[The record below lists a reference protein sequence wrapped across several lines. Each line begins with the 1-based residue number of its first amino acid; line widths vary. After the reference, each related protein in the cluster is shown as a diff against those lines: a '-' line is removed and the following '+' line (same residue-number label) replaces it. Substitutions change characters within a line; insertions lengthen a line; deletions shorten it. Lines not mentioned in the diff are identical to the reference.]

1 MPFLLVYT
9 TFLCAYVAK
18 QCTISSMN
26 GDTQQQPEG
35 GNWQFKPDQTPPP
48 TPPVNQQPAQEVPET
63 RLPLADP
70 EDFEAEAPPSIPS
83 PEVTWSASE
92 FIAHEKGIRWFLGL
106 GAVTVALAMFSYFVI
121 HDMVAVIAIILIAII
136 FGIMATHKPRV
147 LSYHIGPAGITVG
160 NRTFSYAEFKHFGVI
175 HEEAFS
181 NITLIPTGRFAPTLS
196 IYYPPEQEEQ
206 IVDVL
211 SKYMPFAPVQYD
223 SLDRFLRRIRL

>member
-1 MPFLLVYT
+1 MSY
-9 TFLCAYVAK
+9 
-18 QCTISSMN
+18 MN
-26 GDTQQQPEG
+26 GDTQKQPEG
-35 GNWQFKPDQTPPP
+35 GNWQFKPDDATPQAQ
-48 TPPVNQQPAQEVPET
+48 PVNAAQPQEVLET

-70 EDFEAEAPPSIPS
+70 EDFETEVPAPAPS
-83 PEVTWSASE
+83 PEVSWSASE

-106 GAVTVALAMFSYFVI
+106 GAVTLVLALFGYFVI
-121 HDMVAVIAIILIAII
+121 HDMVAVVAIILIAII

-147 LSYHIGPAGITVG
+147 LSYHIGPEGVTVG
-160 NRTFSYAEFKHFGVI
+160 NRTFTFAEFKHFGVI

-223 SLDRFLRRIRL
+223 GLDRFLRRIRL